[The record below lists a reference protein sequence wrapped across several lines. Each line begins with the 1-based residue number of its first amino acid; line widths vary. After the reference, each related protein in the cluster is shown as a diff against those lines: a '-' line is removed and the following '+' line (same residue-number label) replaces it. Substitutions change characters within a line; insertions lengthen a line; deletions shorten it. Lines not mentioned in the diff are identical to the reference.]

1 MILWYRQAQGFKFW
15 LLRETIEKEGRK
27 YKQRI
32 KDPNTDT
39 PHKALDIEPLTP
51 P

>member
-15 LLRETIEKEGRK
+15 LLRETIKKEGRM